1 MAKTQEE
8 KNKIEFLLN
17 EYSNFW
23 MGMIRTGSLLKALK
37 KLPEDMILE
46 KNQIV
51 PSGPGLPP
59 TMKNKIVKDRIEEV
73 ERDNKIL
80 TVRLEAVKEELEK
93 IPGGKDALDKWKW
106 DKSQDQ

>member
-1 MAKTQEE
+1 MEAE

-23 MGMIRTGSLLKALK
+23 MGMIRTEGLLKALK
-37 KLPEDMILE
+37 KLPGEMTLE
-46 KNQIV
+46 KNQLV

-73 ERDNKIL
+73 ERDHKVL
-80 TVRLEAVKEELEK
+80 TARLESTKEMLEEM
-93 IPGGKDALDKWKW
+93 PGGKEALKKWQW
-106 DKSQDQ
+106 TPQPSEN